1 MGLVKGGVVANQKID
16 QLSILE
22 NEIIKILLLYG
33 NEEVEFTE
41 EVINVDDAGR
51 EKIDTRKYENTVSA
65 EIYVHLHEDEI
76 EFSNVLFQ
84 EIYTEIIHQLNQLE
98 KLDIDGLINHKNTE
112 ISTIV
117 TSILMEKEN
126 PNRQL
131 SNWEGQ
137 NIEVKSAL
145 EVLAKDV
152 NDVVYNL
159 RRVLIGEKIDELM
172 SEAVANQGAPIDL
185 EVIRNYTNLKMRL
198 FEKLN
203 RVV

>member
-1 MGLVKGGVVANQKID
+1 M
-16 QLSILE
+16 
-22 NEIIKILLLYG
+22 LLYG
-33 NEEVEFTE
+33 NEQVEFSE
-41 EVINVDDAGR
+41 EVINVDEEGV
-51 EKIDTRKYENTVSA
+51 EHIETRKYENTVSA
-65 EIYVHLHEDEI
+65 EIYVHLHADEI

-98 KLDIDGLINHKNTE
+98 KLDIDGLINHQNSD

-131 SNWEGQ
+131 SDWEGQ
-137 NIEVKSAL
+137 NIEVKSVL
-145 EVLAKDV
+145 EVLAKGV

-159 RRVLIGEKIDELM
+159 RRVLIGEKIEELM
-172 SEAVANQGAPIDL
+172 NQAVKDQSASIDL
-185 EVIRNYTNLKMRL
+185 DIIRNYTSLKMRL

>member
-1 MGLVKGGVVANQKID
+1 
-16 QLSILE
+16 
-22 NEIIKILLLYG
+22 
-33 NEEVEFTE
+33 
-41 EVINVDDAGR
+41 
-51 EKIDTRKYENTVSA
+51 
-65 EIYVHLHEDEI
+65 VHLHEDEI

-98 KLDIDGLINHKNTE
+98 KLDIDGLINHKNSE

-126 PNRQL
+126 PNLQL

-137 NIEVKSAL
+137 NIEVKSVL

-159 RRVLIGEKIDELM
+159 RRVLIGEKIENLIK
-172 SEAVANQGAPIDL
+172 EATENQSKNIDL
-185 EVIRNYTNLKMRL
+185 EMIKSYTELKMRL